1 MYSRPFVLTCTLT
14 YPERARVELHTNAD
28 SLTYAAARTAD
39 VPNRHSS
46 KPADSDAPEK
56 PRPDT
61 VTVVPPSDEPRD
73 GHTEDTLAAARYVK
87 RTPLDANCCPFKDT
101 DTKRAPA
108 PADGGDTHTM
118 LEPPPASQ
126 PRTGTMRES
135 PYRHSYGAPIDAA
148 DIPSV
153 TIVPPC
159 TGPAD
164 GVAALTCTSAY
175 T

>member
-1 MYSRPFVLTCTLT
+1 MPRKAISPRRL
-14 YPERARVELHTNAD
+14 VENDDDLAD
-28 SLTYAAARTAD
+28 NQRSEQRLGD
-39 VPNRHSS
+39 V
-46 KPADSDAPEK
+46 
-56 PRPDT
+56 
-61 VTVVPPSDEPRD
+61 
-73 GHTEDTLAAARYVK
+73 
-87 RTPLDANCCPFKDT
+87 KDT

-108 PADGGDTHTM
+108 RADGGDTHTM

-135 PYRHSYGAPIDAA
+135 PYRHSYGAPLDAA
-148 DIPSV
+148 DIPTV